1 MSGKPLNAVLAA
13 STRITAVAIE
23 MISTMIPVLWKT
35 ASATCTMTVF
45 CSCPGGRPTRS
56 FEYSAYLTPVLSAI
70 HVMPTNMAIEMTP
83 IISKVFAAFLLLG
96 FLNAGTPLA
105 MASMPVR
112 AVVPDEKDFASKKI
126 SAAPAKLFSA
136 VTVQSALSAVMGLPT
151 MTLKMAVPIITKIE
165 PTKK

>member
-1 MSGKPLNAVLAA
+1 
-13 STRITAVAIE
+13 
-23 MISTMIPVLWKT
+23 
-35 ASATCTMTVF
+35 
-45 CSCPGGRPTRS
+45 
-56 FEYSAYLTPVLSAI
+56 
-70 HVMPTNMAIEMTP
+70 MPTNMAIEMTP